1 MSTDTTEGPLSKR
14 STEIPRG
21 ALFVL
26 LGATFVSLFGVGIIV
41 PILPVYATEL
51 GASGFLLGV
60 MTASFSLASAFV
72 QPFVGVASDKH
83 GRKPFIMA
91 GLAMYSAAGVAYA
104 FAPSIW
110 TIVAVRAFQGAG
122 AAMIFPIAMAYIGDR
137 TPEHREGFYMGVYNV
152 AVFAGI
158 GAGPIIGGVF
168 KDTLGMESG
177 FYAMAAASL
186 LAMVFIGML
195 LREDDGVVRERERD
209 SMWRSFLVMI
219 RSRRIKAVYALRLAF
234 QFVTIPTWAFL
245 PLLMIQNMDAS
256 GVQIGIIVT
265 IRTMVS
271 ACFQPV
277 FGWLGDRQ
285 SKVGISLIASALLV
299 AVVVGIGFSTSF
311 WQLVVL
317 FTALGFVEAA
327 ILPSLSGIIVEEG
340 RSYGMGYTLG
350 VFTMVMNLGI
360 FVGSMSAGLLVDGFG
375 MTTMFVSTAAVLAFA
390 TAGSGLA
397 LRTAPRGRP
406 IVQPRLSQPAVP
418 ASRKAR

>member
-1 MSTDTTEGPLSKR
+1 MSSNTTQGSLSQR
-14 STEIPRG
+14 SVEIPRG

-41 PILPVYATEL
+41 PILPVYATDL

-72 QPFVGVASDKH
+72 QPFVGAASDKY
-83 GRKPFIMA
+83 GRKPFIIV
-91 GLAMYSAAGVAYA
+91 GLAMYSVAGLGYA
-104 FAPSIW
+104 FAPDIW
-110 TIVAVRAFQGAG
+110 SLFGVRAFQGAG

-137 TPEHREGFYMGVYNV
+137 TPEHREGYYMGLYNV

-168 KDTLGMESG
+168 KDTLGMDAG

-186 LAMVFIGML
+186 LATVFIALM
-195 LREDDGVVRERERD
+195 LRENDGVVRERERD
-209 SMWRSFLVMI
+209 SMWRSFVTII

-245 PLLMIQNMDAS
+245 PLMMIQSMDAS

-271 ACFQPV
+271 ASFQPV

-285 SKVGISLIASALLV
+285 SKV
-299 AVVVGIGFSTSF
+299 
-311 WQLVVL
+311 
-317 FTALGFVEAA
+317 
-327 ILPSLSGIIVEEG
+327 
-340 RSYGMGYTLG
+340 
-350 VFTMVMNLGI
+350 
-360 FVGSMSAGLLVDGFG
+360 
-375 MTTMFVSTAAVLAFA
+375 
-390 TAGSGLA
+390 
-397 LRTAPRGRP
+397 
-406 IVQPRLSQPAVP
+406 
-418 ASRKAR
+418 